1 MTAPVEAPQQQ
12 LTAAKVAALIALIEA
27 QSRVRAQLTA
37 TAVQAAVTA
46 FTALSAGDWWEA
58 DKVERAVDNALKTV
72 QASQRLVARTT
83 DAYLVDTVATM
94 TGRRPSPAGAVDVT
108 RLRRAIT
115 EAVAR
120 DLVDGRRE
128 PAYVLLGEHDP
139 DGRRV
144 IPADTIDAP
153 VTTAVPDP
161 LVGETISARIRRE
174 RAEREAA
181 ARERDREAAVTDPA
195 EPYGRVADGYRYQV
209 VAEGATEEKA
219 KRKALV
225 RIAAIAE
232 TDVTL
237 AVREQVRKTL
247 GQIPG
252 ITGYRRILHPEL
264 SETGPCGLCVVAADR
279 IYKVEDLKPIHD
291 RCVCEVLPIIG
302 ALDPGLNL
310 NASELE
316 AIYDAAGG
324 TGGEVIKGGRRH
336 SAALKRVR
344 VALGE
349 HGELGPV
356 LVDADQRYRGPREV
370 AKTKVPDRATRA
382 RAQLD
387 SLEEAYARLVR
398 RQLAGEDV
406 ERPLE
411 WQARR
416 IDALRRELAGAV

>member
-1 MTAPVEAPQQQ
+1 MTAPVEAPTQQ

-37 TAVQAAVTA
+37 TAIQAAVAA
-46 FTALSAGDWWEA
+46 FTALTDGDWWESS
-58 DKVERAVDNALKTV
+58 KVERAVDNALKVV
-72 QASQRLVARTT
+72 QASQRLAARTT
-83 DAYLVDTVATM
+83 DAYLVDTVAMM
-94 TGRRPSPAGAVDVT
+94 TGRRPAPAGAVDVT

-115 EAVAR
+115 EAVAQ
-120 DLVDGRRE
+120 DLVAGRRQ

-139 DGRRV
+139 DRRRV
-144 IPADTIDAP
+144 VPAATIDAP
-153 VTTAVPDP
+153 AATAVPDP
-161 LVGETISARIRRE
+161 GRTETISQRIRRE

-181 ARERDREAAVTDPA
+181 AAVTDPA
-195 EPYGRVADGYRYQV
+195 EPYARVADSYRYQV
-209 VAEGATEEKA
+209 VADGATAEKA
-219 KRKALV
+219 KRKAMV
-225 RIAAIAE
+225 RLAAIAE

-247 GQIPG
+247 GTIPG
-252 ITGYRRILHPEL
+252 VTGYRRILHPEL
-264 SETGPCGLCVVAADR
+264 SETGPCGLCVVAATR

-291 RCVCEVLPIIG
+291 RCVCETLPIIG
-302 ALDPGLNL
+302 ALDPGLTL

-324 TGGEVIKGGRRH
+324 TGGEVIKAGRRH

-344 VALGE
+344 VALAE

-356 LVDADQRYRGPREV
+356 LVDADQHHRGPREV
-370 AKTKVPDRATRA
+370 AATKVPDRATRA

-387 SLEEAYARLVR
+387 SLEESYARLVR
-398 RQLAGEDV
+398 RQLAGDDV
-406 ERPLE
+406 DRPLE

-416 IDALRRELAGAV
+416 IDKLRQELAGAV

>member
-1 MTAPVEAPQQQ
+1 VTTPVETAPPQ

-37 TAVQAAVTA
+37 AAVQAAVAA

-58 DKVERAVDNALKTV
+58 DKVDRAVDNALKTV
-72 QASQRLVARTT
+72 QASQRLAARTT
-83 DAYLVDTVATM
+83 DAYLVDTVSTM

-120 DLVDGRRE
+120 DLVDGRRQ

-139 DGRRV
+139 AGRRV

-153 VTTAVPDP
+153 AATAVPDP
-161 LVGETISARIRRE
+161 LAGETISARIRRE
-174 RAEREAA
+174 RAEREA
-181 ARERDREAAVTDPA
+181 AAVTDPA

-209 VAEGATEEKA
+209 VAEGATEGTA

-225 RIAAIAE
+225 RIAAVAE

-252 ITGYRRILHPEL
+252 VTGYRRILHPEL

-324 TGGEVIKGGRRH
+324 TGGEVIKRGRRH

-370 AKTKVPDRATRA
+370 AKTKVQDRATRA
-382 RAQLD
+382 QAQLD
-387 SLEEAYARLVR
+387 ALEEAYARLVR
-398 RQLAGEDV
+398 RQLSGDDV